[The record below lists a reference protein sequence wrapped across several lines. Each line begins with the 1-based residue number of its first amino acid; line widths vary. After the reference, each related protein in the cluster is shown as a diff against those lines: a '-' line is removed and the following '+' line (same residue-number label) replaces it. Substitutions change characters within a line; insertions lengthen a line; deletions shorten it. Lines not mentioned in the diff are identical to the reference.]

1 MCQVSMAHPES
12 IQTQNK
18 YIYEERNKHKLDL
31 LLFVWAEFVLSV
43 ETAVWS
49 LRDVNV
55 SMFWVIQSF
64 FQLESLS

>member
-1 MCQVSMAHPES
+1 MAHPES

-18 YIYEERNKHKLDL
+18 YIYEERNKHELDL

-49 LRDVNV
+49 LQDVNV

>member
-1 MCQVSMAHPES
+1 MAHPES

-18 YIYEERNKHKLDL
+18 YIYKERNKHELDL

-64 FQLESLS
+64 FQL